1 MTDITDILIKEHDL
15 ILRMITLLER
25 NAPRTASGAYTNW
38 QFYRD
43 GIDFIRQYADH
54 FHHAKEEEVLFT
66 ALIDNGM
73 SKEHSPVAV
82 MLMEHEQSRFHVR
95 ELEKALDEAQAGDT
109 AKRLAV
115 AEHAL
120 AYAHLLR
127 SHIGKENTVLYPF
140 AEQTLPE
147 TVRPGI
153 VAAYRHK
160 ATHVPEHFSNR
171 YQSVVEQYEQE
182 SD

>member
-1 MTDITDILIKEHDL
+1 
-15 ILRMITLLER
+15 MITLLEQH
-25 NAPRTASGAYTNW
+25 APRTANGTDTNW

-66 ALIDNGM
+66 ALVDNGM
-73 SKEHSPVAV
+73 PKDHSPVAV

-95 ELEKALDEAQAGDT
+95 ELEKALDEAQTGNT
-109 AKRLAV
+109 EKQLAV
-115 AEHAL
+115 TEHAL
-120 AYAHLLR
+120 AYAQLLR

-147 TVRPGI
+147 AVRPGI
-153 VAAYRHK
+153 VAAYRQK
-160 ATHVPEHFSNR
+160 EAHVPEHFSSR
-171 YQSVVEQYEQE
+171 YQAVVERYEQE
-182 SD
+182 LT